1 MFKKIELWLV
11 LLIVLIFL
19 IGTILFGAVLKYH
32 YSGGALFPKIRATS
46 VFLAEIPFN
55 ILRLT
60 FKKNKNNEIMVQN
73 ESDMPPELIKH
84 KKKSKFKRFINNDRD
99 VLLVLPRYD
108 GNKKRS
114 VVDIIQ
120 LNDFKTIYTYEHDI
134 TSMNNMVNT
143 DNIEYANIKIDDSE
157 LRFEYRHPLIFEDGS
172 LVSHSEN
179 APLFKIDVCSDLVW
193 INQDE
198 RFHHSTEESNDNS
211 IWVPTSM
218 YPYSTIVG
226 NYINDFG
233 FLDDA
238 ITKVSQDGEIL
249 FTKSVSEIL
258 IENKIKDLKL
268 LDVFDPIHLND
279 IQPAKFDTSY
289 WKKNDLFLSLPRVNA
304 IIHYRPSTNKVI
316 NYIQGPFS
324 WQHDVDIISDHEISI
339 FNNNNSLT
347 DRNYS
352 EITIYD
358 FETKKFS
365 KKFNKSLIKEGFKTS
380 TEGLSEI
387 LNDGSM
393 LVEEQNH
400 GRLIFYDNEG
410 EKEWE
415 FINKDD
421 QENIYFI
428 SWSRVIENKELIDKL
443 KNIYNDNQCL
453 N

>member
-11 LLIVLIFL
+11 LLIVLIFF

-32 YSGGALFPKIRATS
+32 YSGGALFPKIRNAS
-46 VFLAEIPFN
+46 VFFAEIPFN
-55 ILRLT
+55 ILRLS
-60 FKKNKNNEIMVQN
+60 FKKNKNDELIIQN
-73 ESDMPPELIKH
+73 DSDMPPELIKH
-84 KKKSKFKRFINNDRD
+84 KEKSKFEKFIDNDRNI
-99 VLLVLPRYD
+99 LLVLPRYD

-114 VVDIIQ
+114 VVDIVR
-120 LNDFKTIYTYEHDI
+120 LNDFKTIHTYEHDI
-134 TSMNNMVNT
+134 TTMNNAVNT
-143 DNIEYANIKIDDSE
+143 DNIEYENIKIDDSE
-157 LRFEYRHPLIFEDGS
+157 IRFEYRHPLIFEDGS
-172 LVSHSEN
+172 LVSHSES
-179 APLFKIDVCSDLVW
+179 APLFKIDVCSNLVW

-198 RFHHSTEESNDNS
+198 RFHHSIELSDDNS
-211 IWVPTSM
+211 IWVPSSM

-226 NYINDFG
+226 NYINEFG

-238 ITKVSQDGEIL
+238 ITKVSQDGVIL

-279 IQPAKFDTSY
+279 IQPTKFDTPH

-324 WQHDVDIISDHEISI
+324 WQHDVDIISDNEISI
-339 FNNNNSLT
+339 FNNNNSLS

-352 EITIYD
+352 EITIYNL
-358 FETKKFS
+358 ETKKFS
-365 KKFNKSLIKEGFKTS
+365 KKFNESLINEEFKTS

-410 EKEWE
+410 KKEWE
-415 FINKDD
+415 YINKDD
-421 QENIYFI
+421 EGNIYFI
-428 SWSRVIENKELIDKL
+428 SWSRVIENKVLVDKL
-443 KNIYNDNQCL
+443 ESIYKNNQCK

>member
-1 MFKKIELWLV
+1 MFKKVELWFV
-11 LLIVLIFL
+11 FLIIIIFF

-32 YSGGALFPKIRATS
+32 YSGGALFPKIRNAS
-46 VFLAEIPFN
+46 VFIAEIPFN

-60 FKKNKNNEIMVQN
+60 FKKNKNNKISIHN
-73 ESDMPPELIKH
+73 DYDMPPELIKH
-84 KKKSKFKRFINNDRD
+84 KEKSKFERFIDNNRNT
-99 VLLVLPRYD
+99 LLVLPRYD

-120 LNDFKTIYTYEHDI
+120 LNDFKTIHTYEHDI
-134 TSMNNMVNT
+134 TTMNNMVNT
-143 DNIEYANIKIDDSE
+143 SNIEYKNIKIDDSE
-157 LRFEYRHPLIFEDGS
+157 IRFEYRHPLILEDGS
-172 LVSHSEN
+172 LISHSES
-179 APLFKIDVCSDLVW
+179 APLFKIGICSDLIW
-193 INQDE
+193 MNQEE
-198 RFHHSTEESNDNS
+198 RFHHSIEKSYDNS

-226 NYINDFG
+226 NYIDDFG

-249 FTKSVSEIL
+249 FIKSVSEVL

-279 IQPAKFDTSY
+279 IQTAKFDTSY

-339 FNNNNSLT
+339 FNNNNSLA

-352 EITIYD
+352 EIIIYD
-358 FETKKFS
+358 FKTKKFS
-365 KKFNKSLIKEGFKTS
+365 KKFNESLIKDDFKTS

-400 GRLIFYDNEG
+400 GRLIFYDKEG
-410 EKEWE
+410 RKEWE

-421 QENIYFI
+421 QGNIYFI
-428 SWSRVIENKELIDKL
+428 SWSRVIEDIDLIDKL
-443 KNIYNDNQCL
+443 KNIYKNSQCL